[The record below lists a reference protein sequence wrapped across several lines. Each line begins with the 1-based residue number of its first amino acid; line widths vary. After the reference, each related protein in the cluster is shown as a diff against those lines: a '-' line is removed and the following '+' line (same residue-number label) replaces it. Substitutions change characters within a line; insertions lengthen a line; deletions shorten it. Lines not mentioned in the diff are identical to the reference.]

1 MKTFGHYL
9 VEQGVITK
17 EQFAEATQSRVV
29 FGGRLGTNLAE
40 LGYMRVED
48 IGRHL
53 ADHLEIQLAPEEWV
67 AHPSSAAR
75 DAIAD
80 ELVEKHSVLPLHL
93 EKRTLH
99 LAMLSPRDPA
109 QIDEL
114 AFATGMRIV
123 PYVLPE
129 VQLLALLEHHYELR
143 REVRYINL
151 GREAAA
157 GKAKKVKASAA
168 GANQKHP
175 ELNPEAA
182 EVMAPL
188 ADSQE
193 LIDEESF
200 QSLHA
205 KSDPHQSGADSNAS
219 TEQSPADAGGTAEM
233 PEMDVSDLECPAPPT
248 DAALELAE
256 DSIAALEAALVV
268 ASDRDSVS
276 EIALRIALRYTEA
289 AAIFIVRGGIISG
302 FRGDG
307 VAISE
312 QIAGILL
319 PTESDCAITAP
330 ATTRTPFRGRPPE
343 SGLNATLLASLQR
356 SEAREVTV
364 FPILIR
370 DQVVNLLYTDSGQNP
385 LGETGFAALGALANL
400 INRAYERMILERKA
414 ALE

>member
-17 EQFAEATQSRVV
+17 GQFEEATQSRVV

-40 LGYMRVED
+40 LGYMRIED

-53 ADHLEIQLAPEEWV
+53 SQHLEVPLAPEEWLS
-67 AHPSSAAR
+67 HPSGTAR
-75 DAIAD
+75 DAVTG
-80 ELVEKHSVLPLHL
+80 ELVEKHGVLPLHL
-93 EKRTLH
+93 ENQTLH
-99 LAMLSPRDPA
+99 LAMLSPRDPI
-109 QIDEL
+109 QIDEI
-114 AFATGMRIV
+114 AFATGLRIV
-123 PYVLPE
+123 PYALPE
-129 VQLLALLEHHYELR
+129 VQLLALLEHHYGLR

-151 GREAAA
+151 GREASA
-157 GKAKKVKASAA
+157 GLATKAKATA
-168 GANQKHP
+168 GDPNQKFP
-175 ELNPEAA
+175 ELNLNAA
-182 EVMAPL
+182 ENMAPL
-188 ADSQE
+188 ADSQD

-205 KSDPHQSGADSNAS
+205 NTDPNSS
-219 TEQSPADAGGTAEM
+219 TAQAQAAAGRAPEV
-233 PEMDVSDLECPAPPT
+233 PEMNLADLEPSAPPT
-248 DAALELAE
+248 DAAPELAE
-256 DSIAALEAALVV
+256 DSIAALEVELVL
-268 ASDRDSVS
+268 AHDRDAVS
-276 EIALRIALRYTEA
+276 EIALRIARRYTEA

-307 VAISE
+307 LAISE

-356 SEAREVTV
+356 TDAREVTV

-400 INRAYERMILERKA
+400 IARAYERLILERKA

>member
-17 EQFAEATQSRVV
+17 EQFEEATQSRVV

-40 LGYMRVED
+40 LGYLRVED

-53 ADHLEIQLAPEEWV
+53 SEHLEIPLAPEEWV
-67 AHPSSAAR
+67 SHPSREAR
-75 DAIAD
+75 NTLSG
-80 ELVEKHSVLPLHL
+80 ELVEKHSVLPMHL
-93 EKRTLH
+93 ENRTLH
-99 LAMLSPRDPA
+99 LVMLSPRDPV
-109 QIDEL
+109 QIDEI

-151 GREAAA
+151 GKEAATGLA
-157 GKAKKVKASAA
+157 KKAKATA
-168 GANQKHP
+168 GDPNQKFP
-175 ELNPEAA
+175 ERNLDAA
-182 EVMAPL
+182 EGMASL
-188 ADSQE
+188 GDSQD

-205 KSDPHQSGADSNAS
+205 NMLPNSS
-219 TEQSPADAGGTAEM
+219 TEQTQPTAVPAAEIPEMELSELERPTPSADAA
-233 PEMDVSDLECPAPPT
+233 PELTEG
-248 DAALELAE
+248 
-256 DSIAALEAALVV
+256 SIAALEVELVL
-268 ASDRDSVS
+268 ARDRDAVS
-276 EIALRIALRYTEA
+276 EIALRIARRYTEA

-319 PTESDCAITAP
+319 PVDSDCTITAP
-330 ATTRTPFRGRPPE
+330 AATRAPFRGRPPE
-343 SGLNATLLASLQR
+343 GGLDTTLLSNLQR
-356 SEAREVTV
+356 EGAREVTV

-370 DQVVNLLYTDSGQNP
+370 NQVVNLLYTDSGQNP
-385 LGETGFAALGALANL
+385 LGETSFAALNALASL
-400 INRAYERMILERKA
+400 IARAYERLILERKSSI
-414 ALE
+414 E

>member
-17 EQFAEATQSRVV
+17 EQFEEATQSRVV

-53 ADHLEIQLAPEEWV
+53 SEHLEVPLAPEEWV
-67 AHPSSAAR
+67 SHPSGAAR
-75 DAIAD
+75 NAVSV
-80 ELVEKHSVLPLHL
+80 ELIEKYGVLPLHT

-99 LAMLSPRDPA
+99 LAMLSPRDPV
-109 QIDEL
+109 QIDEI
-114 AFATGMRIV
+114 AFVTGLRIV

-129 VQLLALLEHHYELR
+129 VQLFALLEHHYGLR

-151 GREAAA
+151 GKEAAA
-157 GKAKKVKASAA
+157 GLATRTKAAA
-168 GANQKHP
+168 EDPNQKFP
-175 ELNPEAA
+175 ELNPDAA
-182 EVMAPL
+182 KDMAPL
-188 ADSQE
+188 DDSQD

-205 KSDPHQSGADSNAS
+205 KADPNSFAAHIQATARRAPEVPEMDI
-219 TEQSPADAGGTAEM
+219 TDLERPTPPADA
-233 PEMDVSDLECPAPPT
+233 AP
-248 DAALELAE
+248 ELAE
-256 DSIAALEAALVV
+256 DSIAALESALVL
-268 ASDRDSVS
+268 ARDRDVVS
-276 EIALRIALRYTEA
+276 EIALRIARHYTEA

-307 VAISE
+307 VEISE

-330 ATTRTPFRGRPPE
+330 ATTRNPFRGRPPE
-343 SGLNATLLASLQR
+343 SGLNTTLLASLQR
-356 SEAREVTV
+356 TDAGEVAV

-370 DQVVNLLYTDSGQNP
+370 DQVVNLLYTDNGQNP
-385 LGETGFAALGALANL
+385 IGETSFAALGALAKL
-400 INRAYERMILERKA
+400 IARAYERLILERKA

>member
-17 EQFAEATQSRVV
+17 EQFEEATQSRVV

-40 LGYMRVED
+40 LGYMRIED

-53 ADHLEIQLAPEEWV
+53 SEHLEVPLAPEEWV
-67 AHPSSAAR
+67 SNPSSAAR
-75 DAIAD
+75 DAVAG
-80 ELVEKHSVLPLHL
+80 ELVEKHGALPLHL
-93 EKRTLH
+93 ENRTLH
-99 LAMLSPRDPA
+99 LAMLSPRDPI
-109 QIDEL
+109 QIDEI
-114 AFATGMRIV
+114 AFATGLRIV

-129 VQLLALLEHHYELR
+129 VQLLALLEHHYGLR

-151 GREAAA
+151 GREASA
-157 GKAKKVKASAA
+157 GLATKAKSTA
-168 GANQKHP
+168 GDPNQKLP
-175 ELNPEAA
+175 ELNLNAGED
-182 EVMAPL
+182 MAPL
-188 ADSQE
+188 ADSQD

-205 KSDPHQSGADSNAS
+205 NTGPNSS
-219 TEQSPADAGGTAEM
+219 TTQAQAAAGRATEV
-233 PEMDVSDLECPAPPT
+233 PEMDLASLELSAPPT
-248 DAALELAE
+248 GAAPELAE
-256 DSIAALEAALVV
+256 DSVAALEVALVL
-268 ASDRDSVS
+268 ARDRDAVS
-276 EIALRIALRYTEA
+276 EIALRIARRYTEA

-312 QIAGILL
+312 QISGILL

-356 SEAREVTV
+356 TDAREVTV
-364 FPILIR
+364 FPISIR
-370 DQVVNLLYTDSGQNP
+370 DQVVNLLYTDSSQNP
-385 LGETGFAALGALANL
+385 LGETGFAALDALANL
-400 INRAYERMILERKA
+400 ITRAYERLILERKTA
-414 ALE
+414 FG

>member
-40 LGYMRVED
+40 LGYLRIED
-48 IGRHL
+48 IASHL
-53 ADHLEIQLAPEEWV
+53 SEHLEVPLAPEEWMS
-67 AHPSSAAR
+67 HPSGAAR

-80 ELVEKHSVLPLHL
+80 ELVEKYSVLPLHL
-93 EKRTLH
+93 ENRTLH
-99 LAMLSPRDPA
+99 LAMLDPRDPV
-109 QIDEL
+109 QIDEI
-114 AFATGMRIV
+114 AFATGLRIV

-129 VQLLALLEHHYELR
+129 VQLLALLEHHYGCR

-157 GKAKKVKASAA
+157 GLTTKAKA
-168 GANQKHP
+168 GAGDPNQKFP
-175 ELNPEAA
+175 ELNLAAA
-182 EVMAPL
+182 EDMAPL
-188 ADSQE
+188 DDSQD

-205 KSDPHQSGADSNAS
+205 NTGPNAS
-219 TEQSPADAGGTAEM
+219 TAQAEATAGRAPEV
-233 PEMDVSDLECPAPPT
+233 PEMDLAELERSAPPAE
-248 DAALELAE
+248 AAPELVE
-256 DSIAALEAALVV
+256 DSIAALESALVV
-268 ASDRDSVS
+268 SRDRDAVS
-276 EIALRIALRYTEA
+276 EIALRIARHYTEA

-319 PTESDCAITAP
+319 PVESDCTITAP
-330 ATTRTPFRGRPPE
+330 ATTRAPFHGRPPE
-343 SGLNATLLASLQR
+343 SGLDATLLSNLQR
-356 SEAREVTV
+356 PDAREVTV

-370 DQVVNLLYTDSGQNP
+370 DQVVNLLYTDNGQNP
-385 LGETGFAALGALANL
+385 LGETSFAALGALAKL
-400 INRAYERMILERKA
+400 IARAYERLILERKA

>member
-9 VEQGVITK
+9 VEQAVITK
-17 EQFAEATQSRVV
+17 EQFEEATQSRVV

-53 ADHLEIQLAPEEWV
+53 SEHLEIPLAPEEWV
-67 AHPSSAAR
+67 SHPSGAAR
-75 DAIAD
+75 DAVAE

-99 LAMLSPRDPA
+99 LAMLSPRDPI
-109 QIDEL
+109 QIDEI
-114 AFATGMRIV
+114 AFVTGLRVV

-157 GKAKKVKASAA
+157 GLATNAQAADADPNDKFPERKLDAEEKA
-168 GANQKHP
+168 
-175 ELNPEAA
+175 E
-182 EVMAPL
+182 PL
-188 ADSQE
+188 SDHQD

-205 KSDPHQSGADSNAS
+205 ITGANSS
-219 TEQSPADAGGTAEM
+219 TTQAKAAADRAPEV
-233 PEMDVSDLECPAPPT
+233 PEMDLSDLEHPEQPPEVAP
-248 DAALELAE
+248 ELAE
-256 DSIAALEAALVV
+256 DSIAALEVALVLS
-268 ASDRDSVS
+268 SDRDAVS
-276 EIALRIALRYTEA
+276 EIALRIACHYTEA
-289 AAIFIVRGGIISG
+289 AAIFIVRGGIVSG

-330 ATTRTPFRGRPPE
+330 ATTKTPFRGRPPE
-343 SGLNATLLASLQR
+343 SGLDATLLASLQR
-356 SEAREVTV
+356 SDTREVTV

-400 INRAYERMILERKA
+400 ITRAYERLILERKA
-414 ALE
+414 SLE